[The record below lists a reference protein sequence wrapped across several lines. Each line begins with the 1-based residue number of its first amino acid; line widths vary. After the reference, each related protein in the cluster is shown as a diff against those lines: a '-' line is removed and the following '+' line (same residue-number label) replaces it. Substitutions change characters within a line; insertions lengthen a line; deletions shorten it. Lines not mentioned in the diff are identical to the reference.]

1 MREGFRGLGSV
12 GEGSVGGF
20 RKGGSLTRFNER
32 DSVTLRVRVQ
42 GPGSILIHHGPP
54 SLLWLSDLGSGP

>member
-1 MREGFRGLGSV
+1 MTHFSERGVQGI
-12 GEGSVGGF
+12 GSVGGVQWVWF

-42 GPGSILIHHGPP
+42 GPGSILIHQGPP
-54 SLLWLSDLGSGP
+54 SFFMVK